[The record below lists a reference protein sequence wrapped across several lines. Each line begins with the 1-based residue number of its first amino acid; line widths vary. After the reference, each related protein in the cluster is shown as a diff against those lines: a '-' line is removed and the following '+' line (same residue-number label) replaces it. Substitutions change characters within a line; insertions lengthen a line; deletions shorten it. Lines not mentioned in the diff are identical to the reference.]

1 MSKVWLITGCSSGIG
16 RELAR
21 RALTRGDRVVA
32 TARNPER
39 LAELVN
45 EFGERALPVALDVT
59 DPAQSRHAVDACV
72 AAFGRLDVLC
82 SNAGYGIIAALEE
95 HSDEQ
100 LEKNIRTN
108 LIGPLQ
114 LIRAALPVLRAQ
126 RSGHIL
132 VISAIAALSNH
143 EGFAVYGG
151 AKAGLEGACE
161 ALAIELRPLG
171 VKVSMVLPGPTR
183 TDFIGRS
190 LEQGA
195 TKIPDYDA
203 TSGKFAR
210 LLAGM
215 NGKQTGDPGKLADLT
230 IALTDEGSPPLRLVT
245 GKYAIARAK
254 AKLRAVGAELEAW
267 EPRGAATDY

>member
-16 RELAR
+16 REIAR
-21 RALTRGDRVVA
+21 HALERGDRVVA
-32 TARNPER
+32 TARNVES
-39 LAELVN
+39 LAGLVSD
-45 EFGERALPVALDVT
+45 FGERALPVALDVT

-72 AAFGRLDVLC
+72 AAFGRVDVLC

-114 LIRAALPVLRAQ
+114 LIRAALPVMRAQ
-126 RSGHIL
+126 KSGHVV

-161 ALAIELRPLG
+161 ALAVELRPLG
-171 VKVSMVLPGPTR
+171 VKVTMVLPGPTR

-195 TKIPDYDA
+195 GKISDYDA

-215 NGKQTGDPGKLADLT
+215 NGKQTGDPAKLA
-230 IALTDEGSPPLRLVT
+230 ALTVAITDEASPPLRVVT
-245 GKYAIARAK
+245 GKYAVARARM
-254 AKLRAVGAELEAW
+254 KLRSVGAELDAW
-267 EPRGAATDY
+267 ESRSVATDY